1 MERIGNLIQRTSR
14 LAQRATKSCPSGA
27 TTGSGPA
34 ALEELEAVSR
44 AAVAEL
50 EQARRTSAQATLEKA
65 LGRAGIPRR
74 FIGRGFDAYQAT
86 GEDQRRALTLC
97 RQYAAAFPRNRVEG
111 NCLLLVGGPG
121 TGKTHLA
128 CAILQAVIRKGY
140 TGFFTSV
147 SEALRTIR
155 DAYSPQAERSE
166 RETFGLYVTPDLL
179 VLDEVGVAIGDGEKR
194 RAMLFDLINA
204 RYGEV
209 KPTVL
214 IGNLTVQELERYLGE
229 RILDRLRESGGVTVP
244 FTWSSYRRRTLG
256 TADGRV
262 A

>member
-14 LAQRATKSCPSGA
+14 LAQRATKICPSGA
-27 TTGSGPA
+27 TTGPKPA
-34 ALEELEAVSR
+34 LPEDLEAVSR
-44 AAVAEL
+44 AALAEL
-50 EQARRTSAQATLEKA
+50 ERARRSGAQAALEKA

-74 FIGRGFDAYQAT
+74 FIGRGFDAYEASR
-86 GEDQRRALTLC
+86 EEQRRALTLC
-97 RQYAAAFPRNRVEG
+97 RQYAAAFPRNRAEG

-128 CAILQAVIRKGY
+128 CAILQAAIRKGY

-155 DAYSPQAERSE
+155 DAYSPHAERSE
-166 RETFGLYVTPDLL
+166 REAFSLYVAPDVL

-194 RAMLFDLINA
+194 RAMLFDVINA
-204 RYGEV
+204 RYGEI

-214 IGNLTVQELERYLGE
+214 IGNLTVEELEDYLGE
-229 RILDRLRESGGVTVP
+229 RIMDRLRESGGVTVP
-244 FTWSSYRRRTLG
+244 FTWPSYRRRPAG
-256 TADGRV
+256 TAGGRD